1 MSQLPEKTIAEG
13 DNGRT
18 QQQHAAV
25 SATLDRLPD
34 ERRWDEA
41 FARSQDELAKLV
53 GEARAYIASGRVRNI
68 GIDEL

>member
-13 DNGRT
+13 DNCRT
-18 QQQHAAV
+18 QQQHAAA
-25 SATLDRLPD
+25 SATLDRLAD

-41 FARSQDELAKLV
+41 FARSQEGLARLFDK
-53 GEARAYIASGRVRNI
+53 ARDDIASGRVRNI